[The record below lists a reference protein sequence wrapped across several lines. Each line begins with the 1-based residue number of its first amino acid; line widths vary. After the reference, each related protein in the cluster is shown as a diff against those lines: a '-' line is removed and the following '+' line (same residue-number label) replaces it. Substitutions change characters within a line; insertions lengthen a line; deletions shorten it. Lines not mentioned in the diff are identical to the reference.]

1 MPNIYALLL
10 RYQGS
15 EPSMPLRRQVWHAAD
30 GAWQDV
36 DRAWTK
42 DDWKTRLL
50 GRTPPAR
57 PSWVNAVEQLGETEQ
72 RAVLSCDPSDT
83 PHAIANRGGDPNAK
97 SDDDDDNHPWKTVLW
112 VRHCF
117 GCHNRSSWDFRTAL
131 WYRATGHT
139 SLCTTDGDHLET
151 LHTTATHVFSTVDSV
166 PNLRNVPFAYHAS
179 ILPRAMMTA
188 QLLRAVRGDT
198 STPIQRMWYVSEQT
212 NVVEKVPVLKTLLYY
227 LLLLLSCCGIPWLNS
242 RATRDLWRR
251 QALSSNN
258 NNQSDVSFNEGLNHL
273 SIKDSDRYVG
283 FLNATSPPK
292 TILADPPAPRDG
304 QAAPEG
310 SYDAPDLLQWER
322 HVLPTL
328 EDDHVHVIVTHGKTL
343 KKYTEQMTTTTT
355 TTAP

>member
-10 RYQGS
+10 RYQVGES
-15 EPSMPLRRQVWHAAD
+15 SPSRRQVWHPAN
-30 GAWQDV
+30 GVWQDV

-42 DDWKTRLL
+42 RDWRTLLL
-50 GRTPPAR
+50 GRTPPA
-57 PSWVNAVEQLGETEQ
+57 PQSWVDAVEQLDTQAQ

-83 PHAIANRGGDPNAK
+83 PQAIANRVGDNNAK
-97 SDDDDDNHPWKTVLW
+97 SDDDDHSRWKTVLW

-131 WYRATGHT
+131 WYRATGHA
-139 SLCTTDGDHLET
+139 SLCTTDGDHLEA

-166 PNLRNVPFAYHAS
+166 PNLQDVPFAYHAS

-198 STPIQRMWYVSEQT
+198 STPIHRMWYVSEQT
-212 NVVEKVPVLKTLLYY
+212 NVVERVPVLKTLLYY

-258 NNQSDVSFNEGLNHL
+258 NQSDVSFNEGLNHL
-273 SIKDSDRYVG
+273 SVEDSDKYVR
-283 FLNATSPPK
+283 FLNATSPNISG
-292 TILADPPAPRDG
+292 TISNDSPAPRGG

-328 EDDHVHVIVTHGKTL
+328 QDNRVHVIVTHGKTL
-343 KKYTEQMTTTTT
+343 KKYTQQMTA
-355 TTAP
+355 TAP